1 MNTDSPRQ
9 LTAEA
14 GIPWASS
21 VTTLSRSGSSYS
33 HVAHTLG
40 SDPKQEIHL
49 KHALAVG
56 FVRRPFETAV
66 KQMAPEQVLYPS
78 SDPKQESTP
87 KQSTIAGSVRRPI
100 EAAAKQIAPEQTPNP
115 SSDYKQETIPKHTF
129 VAGSVRS
136 PFEAAA
142 KQTTP
147 EHIPQPVCSPFE
159 TTSRSRLQRLASDFR
174 TAQALQMPLTDAQK
188 AKESA

>member
-1 MNTDSPRQ
+1 MNPDSPRQ

-33 HVAHTLG
+33 HIAHTLG

-66 KQMAPEQVLYPS
+66 KQMAPEQALYPS
-78 SDPKQESTP
+78 LDPKQESTP
-87 KQSTIAGSVRRPI
+87 KQSTIAGSVRRP
-100 EAAAKQIAPEQTPNP
+100 
-115 SSDYKQETIPKHTF
+115 
-129 VAGSVRS
+129 
-136 PFEAAA
+136 FEAAA

-147 EHIPQPVCSPFE
+147 QQIPQPVCSPFE